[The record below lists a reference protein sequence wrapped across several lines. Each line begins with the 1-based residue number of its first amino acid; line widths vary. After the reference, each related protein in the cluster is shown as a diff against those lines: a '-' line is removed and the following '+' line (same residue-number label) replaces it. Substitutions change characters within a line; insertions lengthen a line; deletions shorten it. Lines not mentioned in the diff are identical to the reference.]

1 MNLVFLIILISGLTL
16 IILYRFVDRKKF
28 MGFDMVG
35 FIYAFFF
42 SPLIYFCLRYMF
54 FVMIDSNA
62 FRTKQFYLLDMLL
75 NLILLFA
82 YAGIILH
89 LLTKEVALRRI
100 KSSKDDILRYLERIH
115 LVFSHLLLYLGGLL
129 AVVFLGGMNLY
140 YHLVL
145 DNVSFVIILICS
157 CLAAISLG
165 VAVWLSNFT
174 KIKFLIMIELVSA
187 ISLLAYF
194 AFYLINR
201 PSFTGSFLIF
211 WAIFAFLAVF
221 LSFLSLLT
229 AFPYLG
235 NFFNFLHHKKNWKY
249 NNFQLF
255 E

>member
-28 MGFDMVG
+28 VGFDMVG

-54 FVMIDSNA
+54 FAMIDSET
-62 FRTKQFYLLDMLL
+62 FRTKQFYLLDVLL

-82 YAGIILH
+82 YTGIVLH

-100 KSSKDDILRYLERIH
+100 ESSKEDILNYLERIH
-115 LVFSHLLLYLGGLL
+115 LIFSHLLLYLGGLL
-129 AVVFLGGMNLY
+129 AAVFLGGMNLY
-140 YHLVL
+140 YPLVL
-145 DNVSFVIILICS
+145 DDISFVIILICS
-157 CLAAISLG
+157 FLAAIGLG
-165 VAVWLSNFT
+165 IGVWLSNFT
-174 KIKFLIMIELVSA
+174 KTKFLIMIELVST

-194 AFYLINR
+194 VFYLTNR

-211 WAIFAFLAVF
+211 WAIFLFLAVF

-229 AFPYLG
+229 VFPYLG
-235 NFFNFLHHKKNWKY
+235 NFFSFLHHKKKWKY
-249 NNFQLF
+249 GNFQLF